1 MDFHF
6 NEELSAIQQNAR
18 LFAEKEMLPHAA
30 EWDKNKIFPVECLRK
45 AASLGFASIYIKEEN
60 GGSGFGRIV
69 AAIVFEE
76 LAAACPSTA
85 AYLSIHNMVSGMI
98 ETAGNEAQRKK
109 WLPKLATMEYFSS
122 YCLTEPGSG
131 SDAASLKTRA
141 EKRGNDYYLNGTKAF
156 ISGGGH
162 SDVYIVMA
170 KTDLSKNGI
179 SAFIVDKKSPGLS
192 FGKPE
197 QKMGWNSQPTSMVFF
212 ENCIV
217 PADSLLGKEGEGF
230 KLALKALDG
239 GRVNIAAC
247 SLGAARAS
255 LEAAVAYMK
264 QRQQFGKPISSFQ
277 ALQFRLA
284 DMATHL
290 EASRLMVH
298 KAALMLDQQHIDAT
312 MMAAMAKRFATDMAF
327 AICDEALQLHGGYGY
342 LQDFPVERFL
352 RDSRV
357 HRILEGTNEIMR
369 LIIARQLLG
378 KNND

>member
-298 KAALMLDQQHIDAT
+298 KAAVMLDQQHIEAT

-327 AICDEALQLHGGYGY
+327 TICDEALQLHGGYGY